1 MSERKQQLLDIG
13 VKLAAKYG
21 VENVTRVAIA
31 KAAHLTPPAVSK
43 WLGNRDEM
51 LKAIKKA
58 MRAAGKSEP
67 DKKVIAKVGQE
78 LRKKPRKVP
87 TQPEA
92 KKPATKPAKVPA
104 KKVVKAPAT
113 KPKRAPRPKP
123 TSVQEGAPVLAA

>member
-92 KKPATKPAKVPA
+92 KKPA